1 MRMSRIEFGKIF
13 EHYPE
18 EIQDICWAVRDL
30 VFDVVPTACEWSKMG
45 GVGFFLEEEST
56 SLKGMICH
64 MTAEYDR
71 VKIGFIFGA
80 FMDDPAGLL
89 EGNQKAKRYLILSD
103 YEHIPWESVKGLIRS
118 AAEIDPT
125 IF

>member
-1 MRMSRIEFGKIF
+1 MRMSRIEFEKII
-13 EHYPE
+13 EQYPE

-30 VFDVVPTACEWSKMG
+30 VFEVVPTACEWSKMG
-45 GVGFFLEEEST
+45 GVGFFLEENSS

-80 FMDDPAGLL
+80 FMKDPDGLL
-89 EGNQKAKRYLILSD
+89 EGNQKAKRYLILRD
-103 YEHIPWESVKGLIRS
+103 YEHIPWESVKGLIHS
-118 AAEIDPT
+118 AAAIDPT

>member
-1 MRMSRIEFGKIF
+1 MRMSRIEFEKIF
-13 EHYPE
+13 EHYPD

-30 VFDVVPTACEWSKMG
+30 VFEVVPTACEWSKMG
-45 GVGFFLEEEST
+45 GVGYFLEENSS

-64 MTAEYDR
+64 MTADYDR

-80 FMDDPAGLL
+80 FMDDPEGLL
-89 EGNQKAKRYLILSD
+89 EGNQKAKRFLFLSD
-103 YEHIPWESVKGLIRS
+103 YEQIPWERVKGLIGS
-118 AAEIDPT
+118 AAKIDPA

>member
-1 MRMSRIEFGKIF
+1 MSSIEFGKIF
-13 EHYPE
+13 EPYPE

-30 VFDVVPTACEWSKMG
+30 VFDAVPTACEWSKMG
-45 GVGFFLEEEST
+45 GVGFFLEENSS

-71 VKIGFIFGA
+71 VMIGFIFGA

-89 EGNQKAKRYLILSD
+89 EGNQKAKRYLILRE
-103 YEHIPWESVKGLIRS
+103 YETIPWQSVKGLICS

-125 IF
+125 VF